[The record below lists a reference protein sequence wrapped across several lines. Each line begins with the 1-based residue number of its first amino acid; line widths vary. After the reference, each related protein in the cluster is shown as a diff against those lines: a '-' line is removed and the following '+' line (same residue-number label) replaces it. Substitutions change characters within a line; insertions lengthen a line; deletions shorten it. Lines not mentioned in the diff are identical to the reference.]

1 MMERRE
7 NLVQREEDSGVG
19 VGHTDQH
26 GSDLRPGDG
35 GIGPEGAG
43 VVIARENPC
52 PGRVDRSFV
61 GLVHVGNGAVGYV
74 VDRGESG
81 AGKGLARMEA
91 KSCRVSGAFISL
103 GREEMIPW
111 LMA

>member
-26 GSDLRPGDG
+26 GSNLRPGDG

-52 PGRVDRSFV
+52 PVELIDPFV

-91 KSCRVSGAFISL
+91 NSCRVSGAFISL